1 MKCAPAQLR
10 PLPFAGVRGAELGVE
25 LWPNGAAVC
34 DVAVRASPQWLNLAL
49 FHFQFPYA
57 IAGPHKIHH
66 EDDDDENQEEAR
78 QRYH

>member
-1 MKCAPAQLR
+1 MKHAPVQLR
-10 PLPFAGVRGAELGVE
+10 PLPFAGIRGAGLGVE
-25 LWPNGAAVC
+25 LWPNGAAVF

-57 IAGPHKIHH
+57 IAGPQKIHH
-66 EDDDDENQEEAR
+66 EDDDDENQEKAR